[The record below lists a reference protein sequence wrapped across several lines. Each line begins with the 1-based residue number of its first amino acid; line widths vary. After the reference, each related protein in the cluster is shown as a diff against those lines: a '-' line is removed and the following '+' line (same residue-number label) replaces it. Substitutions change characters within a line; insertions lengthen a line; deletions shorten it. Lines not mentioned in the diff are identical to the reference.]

1 MSYVVMKHRFNVGD
15 LLTLYFISGIV
26 LKHTCRRG
34 EVMKYSKEKHR
45 LPPYL
50 TYATWQRLIDSLRQ
64 YTPLR
69 LDRTHLMDLGFSQS
83 TALTVKASLSFLE
96 LIDPNSSEPTDRLL
110 ALLKAEGE
118 DYRAL
123 LREMVK
129 TAYQPVLGNL
139 DLERATL
146 GQVQECFRRF
156 GAVGNVGHKCL
167 SFFLALAKDAGIP
180 LSPNLLTKSRLG
192 AVQKV
197 VPAVLSARSNRASS
211 SLPKRQSAKT
221 SGAGSGYFA
230 TKLPDFDPGWPKEVR
245 EEWFNRFQTLV
256 VLIDKFPP
264 FNAEWSDE
272 LKVKWFDF
280 MKGFLGST
288 PLDSTDS

>member
-1 MSYVVMKHRFNVGD
+1 MTSRFIATA
-15 LLTLYFISGIV
+15 LLTFHFISSIV
-26 LKHTCRRG
+26 LKHTWRRG
-34 EVMKYSKEKHR
+34 EVMKYSKEKYR

-50 TYATWQRLIDSLRQ
+50 TYATWQRLVDSLRQ

-69 LDRTHLMDLGFSQS
+69 LDRSHLVDLGFSQS

-96 LIDPNSSEPTDRLL
+96 LIDSNSSEPTDRLV

-118 DYRAL
+118 DYRTL

-156 GAVGNVGHKCL
+156 GAEGNVGHKCL
-167 SFFLALAKDAGIP
+167 SFFLALAKDAGIT

-197 VPAVLSARSNRASS
+197 VPAVLSPRTNRASS
-211 SLPKRQSAKT
+211 SLPKRQSSKT
-221 SGAGSGYFA
+221 RGSGSSYFA
-230 TKLPDFDPGWPKEVR
+230 SKLPDFDPGWPKEVR

-256 VLIDKFPP
+256 ILIDKFPP
-264 FNAEWSDE
+264 FNAEWPDE
-272 LKVKWFDF
+272 VKVRWFDF
-280 MKGFLGST
+280 MKGFMGSA

>member
-1 MSYVVMKHRFNVGD
+1 MKYRFNPTTI
-15 LLTLYFISGIV
+15 LTFHFISGIV
-26 LKHTCRRG
+26 LKHTWRRG
-34 EVMKYSKEKHR
+34 DVMKYSKEKYR
-45 LPPYL
+45 LPPYI
-50 TYATWQRLIDSLRQ
+50 TYATWQRLVDSLRQ

-69 LDRTHLMDLGFSQS
+69 LDRTHLVDLGFSQS
-83 TALTVKASLSFLE
+83 TTLTVKASLSFLE

-123 LREMVK
+123 LRAMVK
-129 TAYQPVLGNL
+129 TAYQPVLGDL

-167 SFFLALAKDAGIP
+167 SFFLALSKDAGIT

-197 VPAVLSARSNRASS
+197 VPAVLSARTNRAASS
-211 SLPKRQSAKT
+211 TPKRQSSRT
-221 SGAGSGYFA
+221 RGADSGYFA
-230 TKLPDFDPGWPKEVR
+230 SKLPDFDPGWPKEVR
-245 EEWFNRFQTLV
+245 EEWFDRFQTLV
-256 VLIDKFPP
+256 ILIDKCPP
-264 FNAEWSDE
+264 FNADWPDE
-272 LKVKWFDF
+272 LKFKWFDF
-280 MKGFLGST
+280 MKGFVGSN
-288 PLDSTDS
+288 PLNSTDS